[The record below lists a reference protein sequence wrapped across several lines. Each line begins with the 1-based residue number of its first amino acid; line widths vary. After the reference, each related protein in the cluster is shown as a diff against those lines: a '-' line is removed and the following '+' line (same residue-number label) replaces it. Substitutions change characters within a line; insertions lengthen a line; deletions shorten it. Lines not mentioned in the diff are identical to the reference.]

1 MVSAPLRLP
10 EELQAGAGGT
20 LGVWIIV
27 LTGKEL
33 QPLPRP
39 MWIQITG
46 EAAV

>member
-1 MVSAPLRLP
+1 MGSVLLRLP
-10 EELQAGAGGT
+10 EELQAGAGAT
-20 LGVWIIV
+20 LGVWITV